1 MAFNRYY
8 ASESYD
14 GINAKCVFIS
24 HQRKD
29 KTVAK
34 AIADYILK
42 AGVDVYFDE
51 YDTSI
56 DINNPKSV
64 VTSIQNGIR
73 RSTHMLCLLSNNAMQ
88 SKWMPWEIGYGYDRT
103 DLVGLTVKEISES
116 ILPEYLQVIP
126 ILRGTKS
133 LNEFLSRVCGIST
146 SQMINENRMTA
157 YCAMSHPLD
166 DYLNWQV

>member
-8 ASESYD
+8 ASEFYD

-24 HQRKD
+24 HQRND
-29 KTVAK
+29 KAVAK
-34 AIADYILK
+34 AIADYILT
-42 AGVDVYFDE
+42 AGIDVYFDE

-64 VTSIQNGIR
+64 VTSIKNGIR

-116 ILPEYLQVIP
+116 ILPEYLQIIP

-133 LNEFLSRVCGIST
+133 LNDFLSRVCGIGMT
-146 SQMINENRMTA
+146 QMLNENRVVDYTKP
-157 YCAMSHPLD
+157 HPLD
-166 DYLNWQV
+166 NCLNWRL

>member
-24 HQRKD
+24 HQRND

-64 VTSIQNGIR
+64 VKAIQNGIR

-116 ILPEYLQVIP
+116 TLPEYLQIIP

-146 SQMINENRMTA
+146 SQMIYENRMEA
-157 YCAMSHPLD
+157 YSALQHPLD
-166 DYLNWQV
+166 NYLNWSL